1 MTKIPSRTLER
12 IESGETRIYLER
24 LDLLGLAFDMTSTDI
39 LARDGKGIQ
48 NQVDNSTG
56 SNNGVAFN
64 CVFNQT
70 EKELVEKL
78 IDSKDQI
85 IEGLKREIELYKR
98 KN

>member
-1 MTKIPSRTLER
+1 MNVHVVLSPVLLPSR
-12 IESGETRIYLER
+12 
-24 LDLLGLAFDMTSTDI
+24 LLKRRLAFDMTSTEI